1 MGADNL
7 YGLALSARAAAPAP
21 VAFDT
26 TSVPL
31 LRLDWNVAAFNGGT
45 TPNITFVVD
54 ILGADGI
61 WYPAYTT
68 AAISAPAIAGVN
80 LGPATA
86 TPVVLTKQ
94 ARVRSVYG
102 GAVVA
107 TDITFGLSLVGR
119 N

>member
-1 MGADNL
+1 VGADNL
-7 YGLALSARAAAPAP
+7 YGLPVAVRTAAPTPFA
-21 VAFDT
+21 VDT
-26 TSVPL
+26 TNVSL
-31 LRLDWNVAAFNGGT
+31 LRLDWNVVAFNGGT

-68 AAISAPAIAGVN
+68 AAITGAVVSGVN

-94 ARVRSVYG
+94 ARVRTVYG

-107 TDITFGLSLVGR
+107 TDVTFGLSLVGR